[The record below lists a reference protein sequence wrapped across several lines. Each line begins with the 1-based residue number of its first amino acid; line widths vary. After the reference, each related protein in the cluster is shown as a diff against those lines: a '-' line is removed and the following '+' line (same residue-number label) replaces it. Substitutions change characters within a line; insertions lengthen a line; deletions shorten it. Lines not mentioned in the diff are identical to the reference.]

1 MNEVLVELSFFGRP
15 LVITTW
21 KLIGYA
27 GVLLF
32 AGRWFVQL
40 AASHRAGRSTIPR
53 ALLSKLAFT
62 FSGRPPSAAARMV
75 VRTFI
80 SPPLTATFPARI
92 SGRSS
97 HEGRTRPEFICPST
111 IFR

>member
-53 ALLSKLAFT
+53 AFWYMSLSGSLLLSCYFSFGKNDSVGILANLF
-62 FSGRPPSAAARMV
+62 PS
-75 VRTFI
+75 FI
-80 SPPLTATFPARI
+80 AGYNLVLELRH
-92 SGRSS
+92 GRSRQAGS
-97 HEGRTRPEFICPST
+97 
-111 IFR
+111 